1 MILLASA
8 GGSTVPV
15 RARLVQAASTRPTAP
30 GKPFTRRSIRNLA
43 DHLSMNTRGASGS
56 AGRHCCVY
64 RLATGSLAHED
75 VEGVRGPGRRVRALG
90 NPP

>member
-43 DHLSMNTRGASGS
+43 DHLSMNTRGASDRPVDTAVS
-56 AGRHCCVY
+56 
-64 RLATGSLAHED
+64 TGSPRDL
-75 VEGVRGPGRRVRALG
+75 
-90 NPP
+90 